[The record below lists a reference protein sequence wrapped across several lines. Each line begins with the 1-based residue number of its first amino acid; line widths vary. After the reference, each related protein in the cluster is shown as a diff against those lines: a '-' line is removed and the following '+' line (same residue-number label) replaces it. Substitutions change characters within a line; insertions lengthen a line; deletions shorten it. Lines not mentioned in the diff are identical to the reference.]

1 MVPSS
6 VITRQPPRV
15 TEFPVVQGTI
25 RSAKG
30 HLGAFE
36 LVVDD
41 YAAPAPSSRSVLTFG
56 VPRDGAVSRCDLIV
70 DLSGGEN
77 ALWGGIA
84 EEREPGLDALSRIR
98 ADAFPGSVR
107 AAPEQ
112 AVLRASEDFY
122 RDDVLDRPTRKHA
135 GGPEPVKAGLRP
147 LAGEG

>member
-1 MVPSS
+1 RATDGSRIASEPD
-6 VITRQPPRV
+6 RV
-15 TEFPVVQGTI
+15 GVAKPDRHGA
-25 RSAKG
+25 SA
-30 HLGAFE
+30 A
-36 LVVDD
+36 
-41 YAAPAPSSRSVLTFG
+41 R
-56 VPRDGAVSRCDLIV
+56 PRDDGELRPVEREFGQAAIV

-84 EEREPGLDALSRIR
+84 EELEPGLDALSRNR

-112 AVLRASEDFY
+112 AVLRASDDFY